1 MMKRLILL
9 FALVLSVNVFA
20 VDENAGYALFDTTA
34 NEIVFPKGDANF
46 QDFYKKLDNLVF
58 EGQGK
63 VRILHIGGSHIQA
76 DVISGRIREKLAMKY
91 PAAAADRGFVFP
103 YSAAKTNTPSSYSSV
118 YKGKWTMS
126 KNVLREIKKPLGLL
140 GIAVSTEDPRAEFTI
155 AINRYSPEP
164 IWFYNRARLFGFAE
178 GDVEPVLRIDSTLIH
193 GTLDSASSSYVFEI
207 PRLSDSLQVTFLW
220 SDTTL
225 QDSLAKAI
233 ADSILQDS
241 IRALDPVA
249 DSLYKLAQDSIAKAD
264 SLAKIAKAP
273 LDSIYQDSSIIQ
285 DSGVV
290 DIRKYPRFTVS
301 GVLLENDNA
310 GITYQSVGIN
320 GAKVTNYFAEP
331 CPNFERELEFLKP
344 DLVILAIGINDANV
358 EHFDEKH
365 FRATYDTLIAR
376 IRNVSPNVPVIF
388 TTNNDMYR
396 KVKRRYVKHPN
407 GKVASDAFKKLAD
420 DYGGGVWDMFTL
432 MGGLGSMADW
442 AKAGLAKGD
451 KVHFTHA
458 GYVFLGDMF
467 FKAFQ
472 KAYYKHIAELPAE
485 EPPQEAPPKTDP
497 QNTAA
502 NTAAGGELPK
512 NMDDIAK

>member
-1 MMKRLILL
+1 MKKLLLIL
-9 FALVLSVNVFA
+9 ACLVSFSFA

-34 NEIVFPKGDANF
+34 NEIQFPKGTANF
-46 QDFYKKLDNLVF
+46 DNFFKKLDTLVF

-76 DVISGRIREKLAMKY
+76 DVISGRIREKLAMTY

-126 KNVLREIKKPLGLL
+126 KNVLKQIKKPLGLL

-164 IWFYNRARLFGFAE
+164 IWYYNKARLFGFAE
-178 GDVEPVLRIDSTLIH
+178 GDVKPAIKLDSTLIQ
-193 GTLDSASSSYVFEI
+193 GTLDSTSGSYVFEL
-207 PRLSDSLQVTFLW
+207 PRMADTLQVTFLW
-220 SDTTL
+220 ADTTL
-225 QDSLAKAI
+225 QDSLSKAI
-233 ADSILQDS
+233 ADSLVQDS
-241 IRALDPVA
+241 LRALDPVA
-249 DSLYKLAQDSIAKAD
+249 DSLYKIARDSIAKAD

-285 DSGVV
+285 DSGFV

-301 GVLLENDNA
+301 GILLENDNA
-310 GITYQSVGIN
+310 GISYQSVGIN
-320 GAKVTNYFAEP
+320 GAKVTNYFVEP
-331 CPNFERELEFLKP
+331 CPNFEKELEFLKP

-358 EHFDEKH
+358 EHFNEAH
-365 FRATYDTLIAR
+365 FRATYDTLLTR

-396 KVKRRYVKHPN
+396 KVKRRYVQHPN
-407 GKVASDAFKKLAD
+407 GKIASDAFKKLAE

-432 MGGLGSMADW
+432 MGGLGSMSDW
-442 AKAGLAKGD
+442 AKAGLAKND

-467 FKAFQ
+467 YKAFQ
-472 KAYYKHIAELPAE
+472 KAYYNHIAELPAE
-485 EPPQEAPPKTDP
+485 EPQKIPVKEETPK
-497 QNTAA
+497 NTADA
-502 NTAAGGELPK
+502 NEQ
-512 NMDDIAK
+512 AKQTTVQQ